1 MTNLSPTPL
10 HVHTEN
16 VLVSVIMA
24 VVGVFGLVS
33 NGTALLALRYNPA
46 LKNLFGLL
54 CFSHTVANI
63 GSLLVFVFW
72 NAPVTLL

>member
-1 MTNLSPTPL
+1 MTRLSPTPL

-46 LKNLFGLL
+46 LQNLFGFL

-72 NAPVTLL
+72 NTPVTLL